1 MFRTA
6 RVESVRERHGSEAAY
21 KHIGVGF
28 CVARFGKMGNAKASD
43 RGTGDGTDSRAFSC
57 PNPNPEQPFRGVE
70 RQVKTIRPM
79 KKSAFSEQQPRC
91 PPCPAL
97 EQPRCSKNK
106 GAGPACCPFDPRTAR
121 RKTGPRLRHL
131 PRETNRQLPTTR
143 PDTHLGHFTLKTMNS
158 TMKTIDKLM
167 LLLAALFTLGCL
179 TSCGG
184 DAGNTWQRW

>member
-6 RVESVRERHGSEAAY
+6 RVVSVRERHGSEAAY

-106 GAGPACCPFDPRTAR
+106 GAGPACCPSIRGLRGEKPGLASATSREKQTDNYQPP
-121 RKTGPRLRHL
+121 GP
-131 PRETNRQLPTTR
+131 
-143 PDTHLGHFTLKTMNS
+143 THT
-158 TMKTIDKLM
+158 
-167 LLLAALFTLGCL
+167 
-179 TSCGG
+179 
-184 DAGNTWQRW
+184 